1 MNIDRPC
8 LSEHMRLQ
16 PMTADSVSRA
26 LQSTV
31 KHIRLSQLH
40 TLLTEERR
48 GWYKLCFF
56 HHDISRGSTEP
67 DSLDKAPYYGDKY
80 SPVCPPA
87 TLNPPT
93 IMGVHG
99 LSTQLLG
106 NCRKTLSSSVAARVN
121 SVLVSTQTLS
131 CTEKAGEL
139 IYIEQYTHSHVF
151 LSILW

>member
-1 MNIDRPC
+1 MFIGTY
-8 LSEHMRLQ
+8 E
-16 PMTADSVSRA
+16 TAADDCW
-26 LQSTV
+26 
-31 KHIRLSQLH
+31 LSQLSTPVH
-40 TLLTEERR
+40 SQTHQVISTPHFVDRR
-48 GWYKLCFF
+48 KKRLIRTSFF

-99 LSTQLLG
+99 VSTQLLG
-106 NCRKTLSSSVAARVN
+106 NCRKTPSSSVAACVN
-121 SVLVSTQTLS
+121 NVHVSTQTLS

-139 IYIEQYTHSHVF
+139 IYIEQYTCSHLF